1 MNTATNNT
9 DKPAA
14 LRSPLRPAPFMGV
27 PRAFLAAMAEQG
39 ERAER
44 DLERRILWARFERG
58 GEVPAGTAERLY
70 ELGPQG

>member
-1 MNTATNNT
+1 MTTTTAAQ
-9 DKPAA
+9 PAA
-14 LRSPLRPAPFMGV
+14 LRSPLRPAPFMAV

-58 GEVPAGTAERLY
+58 GPVPEGTAERLY